1 MDTEDWP
8 RAETSRRNPL
18 SKGKEEALR
27 KEETRSRKEGRLTS
41 QAQPLGKLTAQG
53 TMRSSSLN

>member
-27 KEETRSRKEGRLTS
+27 KEETE
-41 QAQPLGKLTAQG
+41 AGKRAG
-53 TMRSSSLN
+53 